1 MFLSGFSILTY
12 PRSPKRGDC
21 KICSI
26 GFIPREREKERER
39 ERERNTIYTN
49 LQKAGY
55 WIISFAEITPVI
67 NSRKKKS
74 HTICISWINIDEHST
89 ARNLPGICFMVQK
102 RMRKEFTSF
111 VCFTMLQRNSWPQ
124 TTNSFM
130 CTRTQTNIHTHKYTR
145 TCKHARLLCA
155 RLCGLK
161 IFGLESWVYP
171 YTTACL
177 CQKERCNNIVE
188 PKLGQQ
194 WQTLCD
200 LPLTKVIV
208 LMHKLLYQT
217 FPFSDTYLSN
227 KG

>member
-26 GFIPREREKERER
+26 GFIPRERERKRER
-39 ERERNTIYTN
+39 EKYYIYESAESWILNYLIRRNN
-49 LQKAGY
+49 AGNQ
-55 WIISFAEITPVI
+55 FQE
-67 NSRKKKS
+67 KKS

-130 CTRTQTNIHTHKYTR
+130 CARTQTNIHTHKYTR